1 MNEEGSE
8 SSHMI
13 RTVAVLN
20 FQTLKCMVIHTGLST
35 DGIRLPT
42 FHMYLMEA
50 ILCYIFFKK
59 ILQNLC
65 GFLNLFNL
73 ILCGLV

>member
-13 RTVAVLN
+13 RTVAALY

-50 ILCYIFFKK
+50 ILCYILFLKYYEIFVFFLKF
-59 ILQNLC
+59 I
-65 GFLNLFNL
+65 
-73 ILCGLV
+73 